1 MLNKKYSVY
10 FTHEKTIIEEKF
22 TKPII
27 SCSRSLL
34 ETIQGIRELT
44 LMILKLLIFKTERL
58 FNINFLHNI
67 TIKNTLSTF
76 IYIMQTLI
84 ASY

>member
-10 FTHEKTIIEEKF
+10 FTHEKTIIKEKF
-22 TKPII
+22 TKLVI

-67 TIKNTLSTF
+67 TIKNAFSTS

>member
-22 TKPII
+22 TKPVI

-67 TIKNTLSTF
+67 TIKMHFQHPF
-76 IYIMQTLI
+76 I
-84 ASY
+84 SCKR